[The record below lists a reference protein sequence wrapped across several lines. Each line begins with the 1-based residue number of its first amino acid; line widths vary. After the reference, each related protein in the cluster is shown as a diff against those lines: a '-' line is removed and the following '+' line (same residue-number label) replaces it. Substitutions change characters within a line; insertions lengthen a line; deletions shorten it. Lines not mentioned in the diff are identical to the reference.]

1 MQFLFYQDQPPLN
14 YINDDF
20 SNPEIFENISLCE
33 DACKS
38 DAKCVQFIY
47 FNKDYNL
54 TETSIIGEKSCF
66 LRYTIDYANGVNVM
80 PQAEAWTIKSQF
92 FYSIFTN
99 HFIQKYSQLS
109 GDTREFKFDELLIGG
124 SYLFEVESTS
134 NLGFTLT
141 KDKIKYNI
149 SESIA
154 LIVCAVIIIP
164 LMF

>member
-38 DAKCVQFIY
+38 DAK
-47 FNKDYNL
+47 
-54 TETSIIGEKSCF
+54 
-66 LRYTIDYANGVNVM
+66 YTIDYANGVNVM